1 MKNITKYLYGIL
13 AVFLFTTLAACSN
26 SESASPLAANTV
38 EQIDSF
44 TCEEPGQRD
53 DQGRPIPQC

>member
-13 AVFLFTTLAACSN
+13 TVFLFATLTACS
-26 SESASPLAANTV
+26 SGEPASSLATNTV
-38 EQIDSF
+38 EQIDSL
-44 TCEEPGQRD
+44 TCEELGQRD